1 MKVLNLREM
10 EVIEGGAPRG
20 ANGVI
25 ECIGLVYTGLG
36 WFSVA
41 AIAVSIVNPGFGLA
55 VVGGCLPAMR

>member
-1 MKVLNLREM
+1 M
-10 EVIEGGAPRG
+10 ERIEGGAPRA

-25 ECIGLVYTGLG
+25 ECISLVYTGLG